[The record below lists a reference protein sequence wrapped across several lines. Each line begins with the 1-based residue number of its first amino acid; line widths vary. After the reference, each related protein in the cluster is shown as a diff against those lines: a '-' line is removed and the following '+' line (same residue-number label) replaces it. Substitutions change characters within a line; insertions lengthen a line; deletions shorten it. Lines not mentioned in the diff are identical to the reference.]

1 MKLSRNT
8 EWGIIIAL
16 VAYLA
21 FTPGF
26 QVVKDILATS
36 VGKAVALLAIV
47 YVWKYVS
54 AVIALLLL
62 VGYIRC
68 AKTNI
73 WEMFTGAEESCVCE
87 GTGFVWDR
95 ETKVCK
101 NAEGKTGAVKTC
113 SCANGYSWD
122 GGEKGTKQCV
132 PTSGMQAPVPPPVET
147 VLPPAV
153 TPIPAVGDSSAP
165 AVSTGPVTSS
175 APMTT
180 PGAVQSMVSSA
191 PPAMPVAGGVQPGAG
206 VTSSTPTPV

>member
-8 EWGIIIAL
+8 EWGIIVAL

-26 QVVKDILATS
+26 QIVRDVLATPL
-36 VGKAVALLAIV
+36 GKAAALLAIV

-54 AVIALLLL
+54 TIIALLLL

-68 AKTNI
+68 AKSNI
-73 WEMFTGAEESCVCE
+73 WEMFSGAEENCVCE
-87 GTGFVWDR
+87 GEGFVWDK
-95 ETKVCK
+95 EAKTCK
-101 NAEGKTGAVKTC
+101 NAEGKTGAVKSC

-132 PTSGMQAPVPPPVET
+132 PTSGTQPPVPPPVAMPGVEAMPAA
-147 VLPPAV
+147 PP
-153 TPIPAVGDSSAP
+153 TTAP
-165 AVSTGPVTSS
+165 ATSTGPVTST

-180 PGAVQSMVSSA
+180 PSAVQDMVASA
-191 PPAMPVAGGVQPGAG
+191 PPAPPVVGGVQPGAG
-206 VTSSTPTPV
+206 ITASVPSGV

>member
-26 QVVKDILATS
+26 QIVKDILATS
-36 VGKAVALLAIV
+36 LGKAVALLVIV

-68 AKTNI
+68 AKTNV

-87 GTGFVWDR
+87 GSGFVWDR
-95 ETKVCK
+95 QSKTCK
-101 NAEGKTGAVKTC
+101 NAEGQSGAVKTC
-113 SCANGYSWD
+113 TCANGYSWD

-132 PTSGMQAPVPPPVET
+132 PTSGMQPPVPPPVEMPS
-147 VLPPAV
+147 VA
-153 TPIPAVGDSSAP
+153 PIPAAPETTAP
-165 AVSTGPVTSS
+165 ATSTGPVTST

-180 PGAVQSMVSSA
+180 PGAAQAMVASA
-191 PPAMPVAGGVQPGAG
+191 PPAPPVTGGVQPGAG
-206 VTSSTPTPV
+206 SASMPTPL

>member
-21 FTPGF
+21 FTPGL

-36 VGKAVALLAIV
+36 VGKAVSLLAII

-54 AVIALLLL
+54 AAIALLLL

-68 AKTNI
+68 AKTNV
-73 WEMFTGAEESCVCE
+73 WEMFTGAEETCVCE
-87 GTGFVWDR
+87 GTGYIWDK
-95 ETKVCK
+95 ESKTCK
-101 NAEGKTGAVKTC
+101 NAEGSTGAVKTC

-132 PTSGMQAPVPPPVET
+132 PTSGVQPPIPPIAAAPV
-147 VLPPAV
+147 A
-153 TPIPAVGDSSAP
+153 PIPAVGESSAP
-165 AVSTGPVTSS
+165 AVSMGPTTST

-180 PGAVQSMVSSA
+180 PSAVQSMVASA
-191 PPAMPVAGGVQPGAG
+191 PPVPPATGGVQPGAG
-206 VTSSTPTPV
+206 VTSSAPSSV

>member
-26 QVVKDILATS
+26 QFVKDILATS
-36 VGKAVALLAIV
+36 LGKAVALLGIV

-68 AKTNI
+68 AKSNI

-87 GTGFVWDR
+87 GSGYVWDSAS
-95 ETKVCK
+95 KVCK

-113 SCANGYSWD
+113 TCANGYSWD

-132 PTSGMQAPVPPPVET
+132 PTSSTQPPVPPIAPGPSVEA
-147 VLPPAV
+147 VPAV
-153 TPIPAVGDSSAP
+153 PDSTAP
-165 AVSTGPVTSS
+165 AVSTGPVTST

-180 PGAVQSMVSSA
+180 PSAVQSMVTSA
-191 PPAMPVAGGVQPGAG
+191 PPASPEVGGVQPGAG
-206 VTSSTPTPV
+206 VTSSTPSSV

>member
-26 QVVKDILATS
+26 QIVKDVLATS
-36 VGKAVALLAIV
+36 LGKAVALLAIV

-68 AKTNI
+68 AKTNV
-73 WEMFTGAEESCVCE
+73 WEMFTGAEETCVCE
-87 GTGFVWDR
+87 GSGYIWSK
-95 ETKVCK
+95 EEKQCK
-101 NAEGKTGAVKTC
+101 NAEGKVGTVKTC
-113 SCANGYSWD
+113 TCANGYSWD

-132 PTSGMQAPVPPPVET
+132 PTSGMQPPVPP
-147 VLPPAV
+147 AV
-153 TPIPAVGDSSAP
+153 VAPIPGAPETTAP
-165 AVSTGPVTSS
+165 AVSTGPVTST

-180 PGAVQSMVSSA
+180 PSAVQAMVSSA
-191 PPAMPVAGGVQPGAG
+191 PPAPPVTGGVQPGAG
-206 VTSSTPTPV
+206 SASMPTPL

>member
-1 MKLSRNT
+1 MKLTRNT

-26 QVVKDILATS
+26 QVVKDILATPI
-36 VGKAVALLAIV
+36 GKAAALLVIV

-68 AKTNI
+68 AKTNV
-73 WEMFTGAEESCVCE
+73 WEMFSGAEESCVCE
-87 GTGFVWDR
+87 GTGFIWDR
-95 ETKVCK
+95 EAKTCK
-101 NAEGKTGAVKTC
+101 NAEGQTGAVKTC

-122 GGEKGTKQCV
+122 GGEKGTRQCV
-132 PTSGMQAPVPPPVET
+132 PTSGMQPPVPPMPEMPSVS
-147 VLPPAV
+147 
-153 TPIPAVGDSSAP
+153 PIPAVGDSSAP
-165 AVSTGPVTSS
+165 AVSPGPVTSS

-180 PGAVQSMVSSA
+180 PGATQSMVTSA
-191 PPAMPVAGGVQPGAG
+191 LPAMPSSGGVQPGAG
-206 VTSSTPTPV
+206 ITSSTPSAV

>member
-8 EWGIIIAL
+8 EWGIIAAL

-26 QVVKDILATS
+26 QFVKDILATS
-36 VGKAVALLAIV
+36 IGKAASLLVIV

-54 AVIALLLL
+54 TIIALLLL

-68 AKTNI
+68 AKTNV
-73 WEMFTGAEESCVCE
+73 WEMFSGAEETCVCE
-87 GTGFVWDR
+87 GSGFIWDSAS
-95 ETKVCK
+95 KACK
-101 NAEGKTGAVKTC
+101 NAEGETGTVKTC
-113 SCANGYSWD
+113 TCANGYSWD

-132 PTSGMQAPVPPPVET
+132 PTSGTQPPVPPPMEMPGVG
-147 VLPPAV
+147 PM
-153 TPIPAVGDSSAP
+153 PAVGDSVAP

-180 PGAVQSMVSSA
+180 PSAVQSMVTSA
-191 PPAMPVAGGVQPGAG
+191 PPAAPSMGGVQPGAG
-206 VTSSTPTPV
+206 VTSSAPSTV

>member
-36 VGKAVALLAIV
+36 LGKAAALLVIV

-68 AKTNI
+68 AKTNV
-73 WEMFTGAEESCVCE
+73 WEMFTGAEETCVCE
-87 GTGFVWDR
+87 GTGYVWDKA
-95 ETKVCK
+95 TKVCK
-101 NAEGKTGAVKTC
+101 NAEGKTGVVKTC
-113 SCANGYSWD
+113 TCANGYSWD
-122 GGEKGTKQCV
+122 GGDKGTKQCV
-132 PTSGMQAPVPPPVET
+132 PTSGMQAPIPPVVT
-147 VLPPAV
+147 GPAV
-153 TPIPAVGDSSAP
+153 EAIPAAPETTAP
-165 AVSTGPVTSS
+165 AESTGPVTST

-180 PGAVQSMVSSA
+180 PSAVQAMVSSA
-191 PPAMPVAGGVQPGAG
+191 PPAPPMMGGVQPGAG
-206 VTSSTPTPV
+206 VTSSAPSTV

>member
-8 EWGIIIAL
+8 EWGIIAVL

-26 QVVKDILATS
+26 QVVRDILATPL
-36 VGKAVALLAIV
+36 GKAAALLGIV

-62 VGYIRC
+62 VGYMRC
-68 AKTNI
+68 AKSNI
-73 WEMFTGAEESCVCE
+73 WEMFSGAEENCICE
-87 GTGFVWDR
+87 GSGFVWDR
-95 ETKVCK
+95 ESKTCK

-122 GGEKGTKQCV
+122 GGERGTKQCV
-132 PTSGMQAPVPPPVET
+132 PTSGTQPPVPPPLPRVEPTT
-147 VLPPAV
+147 VV
-153 TPIPAVGDSSAP
+153 SETTAP
-165 AVSTGPVTSS
+165 AVSTGPVTSN

-180 PGAVQSMVSSA
+180 PSAVQAMVSSA
-191 PPAMPVAGGVQPGAG
+191 PPAPPVMGGVQPGAG
-206 VTSSTPTPV
+206 SASMPTPL

>member
-26 QVVKDILATS
+26 QIVKDILATPL
-36 VGKAVALLAIV
+36 GKAVALLAII

-68 AKTNI
+68 AKSNI
-73 WEMFTGAEESCVCE
+73 WEMFSGAEENCVCE
-87 GTGFVWDR
+87 GTGYVWDK
-95 ETKVCK
+95 ESKVCK
-101 NAEGKTGAVKTC
+101 NAEGKTGTVKSC

-132 PTSGMQAPVPPPVET
+132 PTSGTQPPVPPPMPSVE
-147 VLPPAV
+147 
-153 TPIPAVGDSSAP
+153 PIPAVAPTTAP
-165 AVSTGPVTSS
+165 ATSTGPVTSS

-180 PGAVQSMVSSA
+180 PSAVQAMVASA
-191 PPAMPVAGGVQPGAG
+191 PPTPPTVGGVQPGAG
-206 VTSSTPTPV
+206 VTASVPTPL